1 VVRFP
6 LGQYG
11 DIDIDGD
18 FLHHTQN
25 SPYVAVCL
33 AAYMGAAR
41 IGLIPP
47 LPRKT
52 LPELTIIRRTRYR
65 QKQTRS
71 ADSASYPGL
80 ERRN

>member
-1 VVRFP
+1 MVCFP

-33 AAYMGAAR
+33 AAYMVAAH

-47 LPRKT
+47 LPRET
-52 LPELTIIRRTRYR
+52 LPAPTINPLHSI
-65 QKQTRS
+65 S
-71 ADSASYPGL
+71 AETDQIGG
-80 ERRN
+80 

>member
-1 VVRFP
+1 MVCFP

-11 DIDIDGD
+11 DIDNNNDGD

-33 AAYMGAAR
+33 AAYMVAAR

-52 LPELTIIRRTRYR
+52 LPALTINPLHSI
-65 QKQTRS
+65 S
-71 ADSASYPGL
+71 AETDQIAG
-80 ERRN
+80 